1 MRRPAFRRARPPI
14 LELIVAWDGGP
25 APALPDGEPDAAL
38 VEAVEAG
45 VADAELARAAVHAA
59 SDRASLELGIAVL
72 GDTGDERDAEVLE
85 TLARHAALG
94 PAAGEA
100 LASVLGDPVQGW
112 WRVACVSS
120 GAGKTTAVHRLAA
133 LRELPEDARAWLL
146 RHGLEGIDPEH
157 AARACAEGGR
167 LEEALDGLVDDALL
181 DGACRI
187 LSGLMRADEM
197 AAYEPAPRVAHVVL
211 DVLAGRAMTLTRE
224 MAVEDLRGWAEDFE
238 EHVVIAE
245 RCARLLG
252 RA

>member
-14 LELIVAWDGGP
+14 LDLIVAWDGGP
-25 APALPDGEPDAAL
+25 APALPDGAPDAAL

-45 VADAELARAAVHAA
+45 VAGAELARATVQSA
-59 SDRASLELGIAVL
+59 SERASLELGIAVL

-94 PAAGEA
+94 AAVGEA
-100 LASVLGDPVQGW
+100 LAAVLGDPVQGW
-112 WRVACVSS
+112 WRVACVSA
-120 GAGKTTAVHRLAA
+120 GTGKTTAVQRLAA
-133 LRELPEDARAWLL
+133 LGRLPEDARAWLL
-146 RHGLEGIDPEH
+146 RHGLEGIEPEH

-167 LEEALDGLVDDALL
+167 MEEALDGLVDDALL

-187 LSGLMRADEM
+187 LSGLVRADEM

-211 DVLAGRAMTLTRE
+211 DLLAGRAVTLTRA

>member
-14 LELIVAWDGGP
+14 LDLIAAWDGGP
-25 APALPDGEPDAAL
+25 APGLPNGEPDAAL
-38 VEAVEAG
+38 VEAVETG
-45 VADAELARAAVHAA
+45 VADAELARATVRAA

-85 TLARHAALG
+85 TLARHGALG

-100 LASVLGDPVQGW
+100 LAAVLGDPVQGW
-112 WRVACVSS
+112 WRVACVSA
-120 GAGKTTAVHRLAA
+120 GAGKITALHRLAA
-133 LRELPEDARAWLL
+133 LRALPEDARAWLL

-157 AARACAEGGR
+157 AARACAESGR

-197 AAYEPAPRVAHVVL
+197 DAYEPAPRVAHVVL
-211 DVLAGRAMTLTRE
+211 DVLAGRAMTLTRA
-224 MAVEDLRGWAEDFE
+224 MAVEDLRSWAEDFE

>member
-14 LELIVAWDGGP
+14 LELIAAWDGGP

-38 VEAVEAG
+38 VDAVEAG
-45 VADAELARAAVHAA
+45 VADAELARATVHAA

-120 GAGKTTAVHRLAA
+120 SAGKTTAVHRLAA
-133 LRELPEDARAWLL
+133 QRGLPEDARAWLL

-187 LSGLMRADEM
+187 LSGLMRANEM